1 MSSQKYGAIMQE
13 LTTIQVTKKDAAEL
27 KARFPELK
35 RDALRVAALLGRY
48 QIVKTDTLP
57 HPADGQ
63 SVPVVYVQTQE

>member
-1 MSSQKYGAIMQE
+1 MSESQE
-13 LTTIQVTKKDAAEL
+13 LTTVKITKTDAAEL
-27 KARFPELK
+27 KTRFPYLK
-35 RDALRVAALLGRY
+35 NDALRVAALLGRY